1 MVKRKGIIVY
11 FQNKK
16 VAKEIEKAG
25 VNIAYVN
32 PKANYL
38 SGYVDADN
46 FEKVKKQI
54 QNLRLVRRVDE
65 SLVDMDEFSFKE

>member
-25 VNIAYVN
+25 VNVTYIN

-38 SGYVDADN
+38 SGYVDSEQ
-46 FEKVKKQI
+46 FENVKKQI
-54 QNLRLVRRVDE
+54 QKFRLVRKVEE
-65 SLVDMDEFSFKE
+65 SLVDMDEFEFKE

>member
-1 MVKRKGIIVY
+1 
-11 FQNKK
+11 
-16 VAKEIEKAG
+16 AG